1 MTQRERRAA
10 RLPARAYA
18 VAACAVLFLLLA
30 QAVGHSWVRIGHLWF
45 ADGIPLHLR
54 LSTGGSWDS
63 AAIDAL
69 RAWNGAGARF
79 QFSWGRYASGRASCS
94 AANGDHDVIWSY
106 SSCPGTPWGRGT
118 VAVAWTWRNTV
129 TGEALDSDVVFNL
142 NRDWDVYDGPAR
154 YDAVDFR
161 RVALHEFGH
170 VLGLDHPDDH
180 GQFRDAIMNSTVSDL
195 DRLQSDDISGIRG
208 LYGSEPPTRGTPDLV
223 VESLQT
229 SPRTLTVGESFTLSA
244 RVRNIGD
251 GDAVATTLRYYY
263 YRSSSEGWVVVGSDR
278 VGGLPASTGRSE
290 SIRLTA
296 PTRAGTH
303 YYNACVASVA
313 GERNEDNCA
322 GSLRVTVTGGAG
334 APDLVVDPLQTSP
347 GTLTAGEAFTLSTRV
362 RNVGSGAAAATTLR
376 YYYYQASSKDWV
388 AVGSD
393 RVGGLPASTSRSESI
408 VLTAPTRAGTHYY
421 NACVES
427 VAGERNE
434 DNCSGNLRVT
444 VTGGGGAPD
453 LVVDPLRTSPG
464 TLTAGATFTLS
475 TRVRNVGSGA
485 AAATTLR
492 YYYYR
497 SSDREWVVVGQD
509 HVGGLPASTSRSE
522 SIALTAPARAGTH
535 YYNACVASVAGERNE
550 DNCSG
555 NLRVTVR

>member
-1 MTQRERRAA
+1 MSRGAL
-10 RLPARAYA
+10 LPGKAYV
-18 VAACAVLFLLLA
+18 VAACAFLFLLLA

-45 ADGIPLHLR
+45 ADDVPVRMR
-54 LSTGGSWDS
+54 LSTGGFWDS
-63 AAIDAL
+63 AAADAL

-79 QFSWGRYASGRASCS
+79 RFTWGRYGSGRVSCSEPDGNHDVVWSFSLCPRHSWGRA
-94 AANGDHDVIWSY
+94 
-106 SSCPGTPWGRGT
+106 
-118 VAVAWTWRNTV
+118 VAVAFTWYSRA
-129 TGEALDSDVVFNL
+129 TGEALDSDVAFNR
-142 NRDWDVYDGPAR
+142 NQDWDVYDGPHR
-154 YDAVDFR
+154 YAAVDFR

-180 GQFRDAIMNSTVSDL
+180 GQFRNAIMNSTVSDL
-195 DRLQSDDISGIRG
+195 DRLQGDDVDGIRA
-208 LYGSEPPTRGTPDLV
+208 LYGSEPRRGTPDLV
-223 VESLQT
+223 VDSL
-229 SPRTLTVGESFTLSA
+229 RTDPGTLAAGAAFTLSA

-251 GDAVATTLRYYY
+251 GAAPATTLRYYY
-263 YRSSSEGWVVVGSDR
+263 YRSGSDDWVVVGSDA
-278 VGGLPASTGRSE
+278 VGGLPAFTSRSE

-296 PTRAGTH
+296 PARAGTH
-303 YYNACVASVA
+303 YYDACAASVA
-313 GERNEDNCA
+313 GERNTSNCA
-322 GSLRVTVTGGAG
+322 GPLRVTVTGGAG
-334 APDLVVDPLQTSP
+334 APDLVVDPLQASS
-347 GTLTAGEAFTLSTRV
+347 GTLAAGEAFTLSTRV

-376 YYYYQASSKDWV
+376 YYYYESGSNDWV
-388 AVGSD
+388 VVGSD
-393 RVGGLPASTSRSESI
+393 HVGGLPASTSRSESI
-408 VLTAPTRAGTHYY
+408 RLAAPSRAGTHYY
-421 NACVES
+421 NACVAP
-427 VAGERNE
+427 VAGERDE

-444 VTGGGGAPD
+444 VTERAGAPD
-453 LVVDPLRTSPG
+453 LVVDPLETSPG
-464 TLTAGATFTLS
+464 TLTAGEAFTLS

-522 SIALTAPARAGTH
+522 SIRLTAPARAGTH